1 MALFTMKVDF
11 VFNSTDNIMT
21 LSHPLNLGICACLSL
36 IPLLANLPF
45 SLSKYYLQ
53 QSLPR
58 DMNEILK
65 CGDFEIAI
73 NYNKS
78 YPVGMSGISGECKPG

>member
-1 MALFTMKVDF
+1 MKVDF

-36 IPLLANLPF
+36 IPLLSNLSHF
-45 SLSKYYLQ
+45 YLQ